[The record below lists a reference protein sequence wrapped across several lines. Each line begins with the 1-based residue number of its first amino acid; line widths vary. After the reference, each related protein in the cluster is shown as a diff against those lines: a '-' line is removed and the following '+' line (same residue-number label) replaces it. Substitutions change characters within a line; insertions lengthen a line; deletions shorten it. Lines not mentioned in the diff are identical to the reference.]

1 MSLKNKLTLGFGA
14 ALCILAMIGV
24 LSYRRFS
31 RENVDQQWVEHTHQ
45 VLEKLDS
52 TLASLLE
59 LNAEERGFALTHD
72 STHLQSSRHLKG
84 AIDSNLKLIK
94 TLTADNPRQ
103 QVAYARLVDLVGAR
117 VALIE
122 QAETQSSSDENLE
135 KPRNELTGQIRA
147 VLLDMRMEEEKLLGK
162 RLQEAAA
169 GNRQMKAI
177 LDVGYAFSLLLFGL
191 TVYAIFR
198 EIEKRKESEESLRRA
213 EEQYRLL
220 FDSNPIPVWV
230 YDLETLDI
238 LDVNATASNRYGY
251 TREEFLRLKISD
263 LRPQADVPNLLK
275 NVREATQSVQDSGP
289 GVNPDALATLFQ
301 PFRHARG
308 RDGYCFSG
316 TGLGL
321 AITRKLVRALGST
334 LELETRPGW
343 GTRFFFELDLPRQA
357 GTLTPVS

>member
-1 MSLKNKLTLGFGA
+1 MIHEFELLNMSLKNKLTLGFGA

-31 RENVDQQWVEHTHQ
+31 QENVDQQWVEHSHQ
-45 VLEKLDS
+45 VLEMLDS
-52 TLASLLE
+52 TRASLFE
-59 LNAEERGFALTHD
+59 LGAEERGFALTHD
-72 STHLQSSRHLKG
+72 SAYLQSSRHLKG
-84 AIDSNLKLIK
+84 VIEANLGQIK

-103 QVAYARLVDLVGAR
+103 QATYARLADLVRAR

-122 QAETQSSSDENLE
+122 ELKTQPSSDENLE
-135 KPRNELTGQIRA
+135 TPRNELAGQIRT
-147 VLLDMRMEEEKLLGK
+147 VLLEMRLEEERLLGQ

-213 EEQYRLL
+213 QEQYRLL

-230 YDLETLDI
+230 YDLETMDI

-263 LRPQADVPNLLK
+263 LRPQSDVPKLLK
-275 NVREATQSVQDSGP
+275 NIRETTQSVQDSGP
-289 GVNPDALATLFQ
+289 
-301 PFRHARG
+301 
-308 RDGYCFSG
+308 
-316 TGLGL
+316 
-321 AITRKLVRALGST
+321 
-334 LELETRPGW
+334 
-343 GTRFFFELDLPRQA
+343 
-357 GTLTPVS
+357 